1 MVYNKFLNTKVILLI
16 SFIAVLIIVFYR
28 RVMEKFTNIED
39 IQLMDGGIQNKL
51 GVVNNDNNIII
62 EKVIE
67 TQGPAGT
74 PGTPGAFGPP
84 GSPGIPGFTS
94 ICNCPKIPL
103 LKFVNDDEEWI
114 GGYPYNN
121 QDDYEKEKHLRGDG
135 KQIIITLPQGPP
147 GPSLIQPVEL
157 LHNTGNL
164 DNLDNLDNPDNQ

>member
-62 EKVIE
+62 ERVIE

-103 LKFVNDDEEWI
+103 LKFIKDNGEWI
-114 GGYPYNN
+114 GGYPYNIESEYN
-121 QDDYEKEKHLRGDG
+121 KERKKEDAEE
-135 KQIIITLPQGPP
+135 IIITLPQGPP
-147 GPSLIQPVEL
+147 GPSLIQPVEF

-164 DNLDNLDNPDNQ
+164 DNLDYPDNQ

>member
-16 SFIAVLIIVFYR
+16 SFIAVLIIVFNR
-28 RVMEKFTNIED
+28 HVMEKFTNVED

-62 EKVIE
+62 ERVIE

-103 LKFVNDDEEWI
+103 LKFVKDDGEWI

-121 QDDYEKEKHLRGDG
+121 QDDYEKEKDLRGDG
-135 KQIIITLPQGPP
+135 KQIIITLPQGQP

-164 DNLDNLDNPDNQ
+164 DNQ